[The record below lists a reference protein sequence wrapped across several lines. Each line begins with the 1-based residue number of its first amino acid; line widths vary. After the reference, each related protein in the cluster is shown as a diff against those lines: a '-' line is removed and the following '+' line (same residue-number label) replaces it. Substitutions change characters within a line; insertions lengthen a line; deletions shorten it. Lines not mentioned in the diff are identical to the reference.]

1 MRIEGPGRTT
11 PSPSGGVS
19 RGGSGGVFSL
29 SDAPASRAPL
39 GAAPLRS
46 APSLDAL
53 MALQALPEDPRERK
67 RREIKRG
74 RGLLDALDG
83 LKLALLDGAQ
93 PPQALEALARN
104 MAERQPTGDSGLD
117 EVLSAIDLRARV
129 ELAKRGR

>member
-11 PSPSGGVS
+11 PKPSSGVS
-19 RGGSGGVFSL
+19 RSGSSGGFSL
-29 SDAPASRAPL
+29 S
-39 GAAPLRS
+39 GAAAPEAPRAATSLRS

-53 MALQALPEDPRERK
+53 MALQAFPEDPRERK

-83 LKLALLDGAQ
+83 LKLAMLDGAQ
-93 PPQALEALARN
+93 PPQALEALART
-104 MAERQPTGDSGLD
+104 MAEREPTGDEGLD
-117 EVLSAIDLRARV
+117 EVLAAIDLRARV